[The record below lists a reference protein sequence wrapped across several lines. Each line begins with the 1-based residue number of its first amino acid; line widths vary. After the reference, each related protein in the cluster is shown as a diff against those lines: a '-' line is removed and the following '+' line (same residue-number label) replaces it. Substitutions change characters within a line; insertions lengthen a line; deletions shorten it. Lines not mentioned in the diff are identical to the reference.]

1 MEGLSKLSYFK
12 SARLFLQG
20 LNLNLE
26 SIVRMYHFPLHT
38 WDISFAKTFL
48 NEKKSAFDQS
58 SSSVK
63 ICDAVLTHRVVQYC
77 CQIYI
82 SQIKTSDN
90 PVKRS
95 QIWPSL
101 NYFTNQDSFPW
112 MTNSLDQSIWS
123 VSDPFWSSV
132 KTSPNMLSP
141 ASLQTDQIQRSQS
154 IMIPIAGQFHSGKK
168 LLTMGWVRF
177 GILWEFRLDELN
189 VIRTSIYGSTAQ

>member
-1 MEGLSKLSYFK
+1 MEGWKKISCQNVLILKAHGYFYNFSKFGINCICHFPLRTWKGCQNFLILK

-38 WDISFAKTFL
+38 WDISLAKTFL
-48 NEKKSAFDQS
+48 NEKQSASDQPS
-58 SSSVK
+58 LSVE

-95 QIWPSL
+95 QI
-101 NYFTNQDSFPW
+101 
-112 MTNSLDQSIWS
+112 
-123 VSDPFWSSV
+123 
-132 KTSPNMLSP
+132 SPTTLTQ
-141 ASLQTDQIQRSQS
+141 LEI
-154 IMIPIAGQFHSGKK
+154 FH
-168 LLTMGWVRF
+168 
-177 GILWEFRLDELN
+177 
-189 VIRTSIYGSTAQ
+189 

>member
-1 MEGLSKLSYFK
+1 MEGWKNILCQNVLILKAHGYFYDFFKIWNQLYLPFSPSYMEGLSKLSYFK

-38 WDISFAKTFL
+38 WDISLAKTFL

-58 SSSVK
+58 LSSVK

-95 QIWPSL
+95 QI
-101 NYFTNQDSFPW
+101 
-112 MTNSLDQSIWS
+112 
-123 VSDPFWSSV
+123 
-132 KTSPNMLSP
+132 SPTTLTQ
-141 ASLQTDQIQRSQS
+141 LEL
-154 IMIPIAGQFHSGKK
+154 FH
-168 LLTMGWVRF
+168 
-177 GILWEFRLDELN
+177 
-189 VIRTSIYGSTAQ
+189 